1 MKKSEIKIVGKQIF
15 EADLEIG
22 DVQILVDV
30 DNILDDIDTD
40 VLRKYVEY
48 HLDMIDPDDCE
59 CETVDEASEW
69 ELVDE
74 LKSRGFN
81 FEVEL
86 DDDDLLDE
94 VAARRLGEHIAI
106 QGLDYVDTEI
116 LKEITTLFLNSTLSQ
131 RQIMYNLLIK

>member
-1 MKKSEIKIVGKQIF
+1 MKKSEIKIIGKQVF
-15 EADLEIG
+15 GTELEEG
-22 DVQILVDV
+22 DVEILVDV

-40 VLRKYVEY
+40 VLKKYVEY
-48 HLDMIDPDDCE
+48 HLDMIDPADCE
-59 CETVDEASEW
+59 CETVDEAAEW

-81 FEVEL
+81 FEDEL

-94 VAARRLGEHIAI
+94 VEARGLGEHIAI

-116 LKEITTLFLNSTLSQ
+116 LKEITTLFLNSTLAQ